1 MFIDTHCHLD
11 DRAFCGRLP
20 GVLARAR
27 SAGVTKHLI
36 PGVSPDQWK
45 DAARL
50 GRTTPFIYP
59 AFGLHPMYAGLFSD
73 EVGRVLEKLLPEG
86 VATGEIGLDY
96 TLANVS
102 REVQKAAF
110 RQQLRLSVQLGLP
123 VLLHCRKAFAD
134 LLAILK
140 EERVWQVGGTM
151 HAFSGS
157 PEVALQ
163 CLQLGL
169 LISIAGAVT
178 YSNAVKP
185 LEVVRQIPVT
195 SLLLETDAP
204 DMAPR
209 PYRGSTNEP
218 AYMVET
224 AKMVAGLKQLS
235 LGEVA
240 MRTTANAEALFRFEE
255 RNKRHVPVAQILP
268 E

>member
-1 MFIDTHCHLD
+1 LFIDTHCHLD
-11 DRAFCGRLP
+11 DRAFCGRLAV
-20 GVLARAR
+20 VLDRAR
-27 SAGVTKHLI
+27 SAGVTKYVV
-36 PGVSPDQWK
+36 PGVNPGQWK

-50 GRTTPFIYP
+50 GREISFIYP
-59 AFGLHPMYAGLFSD
+59 AFGLHPMHAGLFSD
-73 EVGRVLEKLLPEG
+73 EVGSALEKLLPEG

-96 TLANVS
+96 TLPAVS
-102 REVQKAAF
+102 REVQKVAF
-110 RQQLRLSVQLGLP
+110 RQQLRLSVHLGLP

-157 PEVALQ
+157 PEVARQ

-169 LISIAGAVT
+169 LVSIAGAVT

-185 LEVVRQIPVT
+185 LEVVRQVSVT

-204 DMAPR
+204 DMAPQH
-209 PYRGSTNEP
+209 YRGSTNEP
-218 AYMVET
+218 AYLVET

-235 LGEVA
+235 LEEVA
-240 MRTTANAEALFRFEE
+240 MRTTANAEALFRFKE
-255 RNKRHVPVAQILP
+255 RNNRHVSIA
-268 E
+268 

>member
-11 DRAFCGRLP
+11 DRAFCGRLA
-20 GVLARAR
+20 GVLDRAR
-27 SAGVTKHLI
+27 SAGVTKYVV
-36 PGVSPDQWK
+36 PGVNPGQWK

-50 GRTTPFIYP
+50 CRTMSSIYP
-59 AFGLHPMYAGLFSD
+59 AFGLHPMHAGEFSD
-73 EVGRVLEKLLPEG
+73 EVGRTLEELLPEG

-157 PEVALQ
+157 PEVARQ

-185 LEVVRQIPVT
+185 LEVVRQVPVT

-204 DMAPR
+204 DMAPQA
-209 PYRGSTNEP
+209 YRGSTNEP
-218 AYMVET
+218 AYLVEA

-235 LGEVA
+235 LEEVA
-240 MRTTANAEALFRFEE
+240 MRTTANAEALFRFKE
-255 RNKRHVPVAQILP
+255 RNNHHVSIAQIFQ